1 MSRISSCIVPNQ
13 PAALLAP
20 QTKGAPGTVKAL
32 IRNVERAICRS
43 LARNALLLILAG
55 ASLLMAPGA
64 SAQTGAG
71 LEQRF
76 STSLTALPSEKL
88 GVTGSFYVPAY
99 SSVSL
104 SEGRLR
110 ADFSVTLAIHNA
122 SESRPLVLRRIAY
135 FDTNGKPVQSYLKEP
150 VALKPFATI
159 EVFIP
164 TTDVR
169 GGTGAN
175 FIVDWAAD
183 GPIAEPVIEALMLGG
198 LGTGQ
203 YAFISQGR
211 PLKVIGGT

>member
-1 MSRISSCIVPNQ
+1 MILNQ
-13 PAALLAP
+13 PAMPLAP
-20 QTKGAPGTVKAL
+20 QPKGAAGTLKEL
-32 IRNVERAICRS
+32 IRNVRRAICRS
-43 LARNALLLILAG
+43 PVRNTVVLIALAA
-55 ASLLMAPGA
+55 APMA
-64 SAQTGAG
+64 SAQTGPG
-71 LEQRF
+71 IEQRF
-76 STSLTALPSEKL
+76 ATSLTALPSEKL

-110 ADFSVTLAIHNA
+110 ADFSVTLNIHNA
-122 SESRPLVLRRIAY
+122 SETRPLVLRRIAY
-135 FDTNGKPVQSYLKEP
+135 FDTNGKLVQSYLKEP

-198 LGTGQ
+198 LGAGQ

-211 PLKVIGGT
+211 PVKIVGGN

>member
-1 MSRISSCIVPNQ
+1 MIPGQPPSLVPH
-13 PAALLAP
+13 P
-20 QTKGAPGTVKAL
+20 KGARRTVKAL
-32 IRNVERAICRS
+32 IRHAQRAICRS
-43 LARNALLLILAG
+43 LLRNVILLIA
-55 ASLLMAPGA
+55 ASAPLFAAPMAL
-64 SAQTGAG
+64 AQTGAG

-76 STSLTALPSEKL
+76 ATSLTALPSEKL
-88 GVTGSFYVPAY
+88 GVTGAFYVPAY

-122 SESRPLVLRRIAY
+122 SETRPLVLRRIAY

-198 LGTGQ
+198 LGAGQ

-211 PLKVIGGT
+211 PVKVIGGN